1 MSTELVLA
9 GALLVV
15 IVSVI
20 LTRYAPGMLLDALDH
35 VVMHMPI
42 RPFLAIT
49 PTRDPV
55 VGSFVMAAA
64 IVGGF
69 GLILSLSRLTGFWV
83 IWPAAVLLLLL
94 AIGFGVAF
102 ASLLWPIVLTAGLI
116 VLRYVLGPL
125 ELAGGEPMPFPEDGA
140 RVSALN
146 VMIGLTALLSTYASV
161 LASRAREANHKRS
174 GRH

>member
-1 MSTELVLA
+1 MSTHLVL
-9 GALLVV
+9 GAVLLVM

-20 LTRYAPGMLLDALDH
+20 LSRYAPGMLLDALDH

-55 VGSFVMAAA
+55 VGSFVMSAA

-69 GLILSLSRLTGFWV
+69 GLILTLSRLTGFWV
-83 IWPAAVLLLLL
+83 IWPAAVLLLFL

-116 VLRYVLGPL
+116 VLRYVIGPL
-125 ELAGGEPMPFPEDGA
+125 EHVGGEPIPFPDDGA

-146 VMIGLTALLSTYASV
+146 VMIGLTGLVSTYASV
-161 LASRAREANHKRS
+161 VASRAREANHKRS